1 MKYIIYEMIQPSHLK
16 EIEHDGYYQ
25 KTIYRDVLQKLD
37 VSGVEEEHSTME
49 SAIAEIHNKK
59 DLLKHLQLTIIPVLS
74 ISWDG
79 EVS

>member
-1 MKYIIYEMIQPSHLK
+1 MVQPSHLK
-16 EIEHDGYYQ
+16 EIEPDGYHQ

-37 VSGVEEEHSTME
+37 VWDVEEEHVTME
-49 SAIAEIHNKK
+49 SAISEINTKK
-59 DLLKHLQLTIIPVLS
+59 EQLKHLRLTILPVLS